1 MSDQPPS
8 LELIMHK
15 LDQVIQD
22 NGIFRDDMRVQTAII
37 MRIDTTMGTIL
48 TELRAMHARHD
59 RLAQRVEKLEKVI
72 EDKNHVA
79 P

>member
-8 LELIMHK
+8 LELIMRK

-59 RLAQRVEKLEKVI
+59 RLAQRVEKFEKI
-72 EDKNHVA
+72 PE
-79 P
+79 

>member
-8 LELIMHK
+8 LELIMRK

-22 NGIFRDDMRVQTAII
+22 SGIFRDDMRVQTAII

-59 RLAQRVEKLEKVI
+59 RLAQRVEKLEKI
-72 EDKNHVA
+72 PE
-79 P
+79 